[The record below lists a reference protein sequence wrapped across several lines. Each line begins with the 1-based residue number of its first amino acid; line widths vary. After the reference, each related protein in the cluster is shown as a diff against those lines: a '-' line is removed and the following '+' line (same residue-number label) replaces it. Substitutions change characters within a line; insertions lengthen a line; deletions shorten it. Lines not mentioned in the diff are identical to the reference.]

1 LKFSPD
7 KYLSKIKIPVLA
19 VNGSLDFQVSAKEN
33 LTAIKNSLTIA
44 KNKNFETYEFE
55 GMNHLF
61 KNVRREHFGIRTN

>member
-33 LTAIKNSLTIA
+33 LAAIKNSLTIA
-44 KNKNFETYEFE
+44 K
-55 GMNHLF
+55 
-61 KNVRREHFGIRTN
+61 